1 MSRSRNAFPA
11 YLLGLGTWFV
21 PLGIQMVLFPWLV
34 AVVLHMDAFAVGVA
48 QAALMAPGLLFLPL
62 GGLVASA
69 LLAASAAVT
78 RVSPSKP
85 ALAAAYAEPHYPKQ
99 AQHQSEA

>member
-1 MSRSRNAFPA
+1 VSSSRSVFAV

-48 QAALMAPGLLFLPL
+48 QAALMAPSLLFLPL
-62 GGLVASA
+62 GGLVAI
-69 LLAASAAVT
+69 AATRAACCCAIT
-78 RVSPSKP
+78 CSMPRRRWRWQRSCT
-85 ALAAAYAEPHYPKQ
+85 AEASVIPC
-99 AQHQSEA
+99 

>member
-1 MSRSRNAFPA
+1 VV

-48 QAALMAPGLLFLPL
+48 QAALMAPVAATRAAFCCAITCSTPRRRWHWRRSCTAE
-62 GGLVASA
+62 ASA
-69 LLAASAAVT
+69 TLC
-78 RVSPSKP
+78 
-85 ALAAAYAEPHYPKQ
+85 
-99 AQHQSEA
+99 